1 MMRKAIFLTLLSV
14 LALFACTDRRY
25 PTTLVAAD
33 SLCAV
38 NPDSALHLLTQYKDS
53 IQTASKADRMYYEL
67 LTVKASDKADKLKPD
82 ADHILSLVDY
92 YEHGGDKSLL
102 PTAYYYAGRTY
113 CELRDEPTALHY
125 YLLGENKCDETDPLI
140 SRIYSQIAYSYY
152 HRDIISRSLDYH
164 RKSLRASS
172 IQRDT
177 ISMIYAMRDI
187 ATIYLYEKKLDSCV
201 MVSQQALLFA
211 HLINDAKRQCDLEA
225 QIASCHYEMGKI
237 EQARSEI
244 LSVLPH
250 VHSASKIGIYTIAS
264 KIFLGN
270 NELDSCSYYL
280 HEIIENGSLF
290 AKRTAHKRMAD
301 IYIRENSFS
310 LAQKELAIYEQLD
323 DSIQKITETEAL
335 AKAHAIYN
343 YQMKETERHELE
355 LKNQRKTFYFIIVVC
370 FFSVIFLMLLVQYR
384 NYQKQQE
391 VKLKRYIDLQ
401 ESKNRFSIE
410 QNEKNKKEI
419 AGLESLI
426 ASLSS
431 ENLELRESL
440 ILKKRGLENQT
451 SLSTIMSADRENK
464 FHQLERTQSYKLIR
478 YMVNAPDKTLRMR
491 MNDERW
497 QMLESDVNSIYNHF
511 TETLVS
517 TCKMK
522 EQAFHICLLIKL
534 HLTTADISKIL
545 SCEKQT
551 ISNTKR
557 RLFERCFG
565 KTGGA
570 KEWDEYIL
578 SI

>member
-1 MMRKAIFLTLLSV
+1 MRKAIILTLLSV

-25 PTTLVAAD
+25 PTTLVVAD

-67 LTVKASDKADKLKPD
+67 LTVKASDKADLLQPD

-187 ATIYLYEKKLDSCV
+187 ATIYLYEKKLDSCI

-225 QIASCHYEMGKI
+225 QIASCHYEMGRI

-290 AKRTAHKRMAD
+290 AKKTAHKRMAD
-301 IYIRENSFS
+301 VYMRENRFS

-323 DSIQKITETEAL
+323 DSIQLITESETL

-355 LKNQRKTFYFIIVVC
+355 LNSQRKSYFLIIAVIL
-370 FFSVIFLMLLVQYR
+370 FSAIIFMLLVQYR

-391 VKLKRYIDLQ
+391 EKIKRYIDLQ

-410 QNEKNKKEI
+410 QNDKNKKEI
-419 AGLESLI
+419 ADLERRI
-426 ASLSS
+426 ESLSS
-431 ENLELRESL
+431 ENRELRESL
-440 ILKKRGLENQT
+440 ILKKKELENQT
-451 SLSTIMSADRENK
+451 SLSTIISADRENK

-478 YMVNAPDKTLRMR
+478 YMVNAPSKALQ

-497 QMLESDVNSIYNHF
+497 LMLERDVNSIYKDF
-511 TETLVS
+511 TETVLG

-545 SCEKQT
+545 SCEKQI